1 MRCWKCF
8 RKELLS
14 LALFPDREIDLEGM
28 MRNSSEVQIR
38 LSAYPISHENVVTYS
53 IQRIEASKYPF
64 LRPLRNRLDTK
75 LDLSLLGSWY
85 SPSKE
90 LVPEKYRLS
99 VIEKI
104 SKFMPPMT
112 EEQEQILENW
122 NMDDFLLSEKTKSAH
137 SKLTSSWQD
146 L

>member
-1 MRCWKCF
+1 M
-8 RKELLS
+8 
-14 LALFPDREIDLEGM
+14 ALFPGREIDLEGM

-53 IQRIEASKYPF
+53 IQRIDVSKYPF
-64 LRPLRNRLDTK
+64 LRPLKNRLDTK
-75 LDLSLLGSWY
+75 LNLSLLSSWY

-90 LVPEKYRLS
+90 LIPERYRLS

-104 SKFMPPMT
+104 SKFVPPMT
-112 EEQEQILENW
+112 EEQEQLLENW
-122 NMDDFLLSEKTKSAH
+122 NMDDFLLSESAKKAH